1 LSRLVIVGGSD
12 AGIAAALRARQLDP
26 GVDVSVLL
34 ADRYPNFSI
43 CGLPYF
49 LSGDVPDWRSLAHRT
64 TEELERA
71 GIELLMQHTAKSI
84 DARAHTLSAT
94 DAVGREHELGFD
106 KLLVG
111 TGAQP
116 VRPPIPGLDRQG
128 VFQLHTIGDSLVLN
142 KALAQGPESAVIV
155 GAGYIG
161 LEMAEALR
169 TCGLAVTVVEQLP
182 NVLPTVD
189 PELGSLVRDELER
202 NGVVVRNG
210 VTVTAVEGDGERL
223 AVHGEPDFRTTA
235 DIVLLVVGVR
245 PDVTLAA
252 SAGIAVGSR
261 GALQVNRR
269 METDLPDI
277 YAAGDCVVTYH
288 RLLEADTYLPLG
300 TTAHK
305 QGRIAGENAVGGDR
319 RFEGSLGTQVVKVF
333 ELAVA
338 RTGLRDEEAAAA
350 GLEPLTV
357 ESRSYDHK
365 VYYPGAHEVTVRMT
379 GEAGS
384 DRLLGAQLVGDVTT
398 QVPKR
403 VDIVACA
410 LFHGL
415 TVNALNDLDLSY
427 APPFG
432 SPWDVVQAAAQEW
445 SRVQGAGAMEVVAG

>member
-1 LSRLVIVGGSD
+1 MVVGGSD
-12 AGIAAALRARQLDP
+12 AGIAAALRARELDP

-64 TEELERA
+64 SEELNGA
-71 GIELLMQHTAKSI
+71 GIELLLEHTAKSI
-84 DARAHTLSAT
+84 AAHTHTLTAT
-94 DAVGREHELGFD
+94 DAEGREHEVGYD
-106 KLLVG
+106 KLLVA
-111 TGAQP
+111 TGAEP
-116 VRPPIPGLDRQG
+116 VRPPIPGIDREG

-142 KALAQGPESAVIV
+142 EALERGPKSAVIV

-169 TCGLAVTVVEQLP
+169 MRGLAVRVVEQLP

-189 PELGSLVRDELER
+189 PELGLLVREELER
-202 NGVVVRNG
+202 NGVAVRNG
-210 VTVTAVEGDGERL
+210 VTVTAIEEDGAQL
-223 AVHGEPDFRTTA
+223 VIVGEPGFGATA
-235 DIVLLVVGVR
+235 DIVLVVVGVK
-245 PDVTLAA
+245 PDTALGE
-252 SAGIAVGSR
+252 SAGIATSTR
-261 GALQVNRR
+261 GALRVNRR
-269 METDLPDI
+269 METSLPDV

-338 RTGLRDEEAAAA
+338 RTGLRDGEAAAA
-350 GLEPLTV
+350 GLDPLTV
-357 ESRSYDHK
+357 ASRGYDHK

-379 GEAGS
+379 GEVGS
-384 DRLLGAQLVGDVTT
+384 GRLLGAQLVGDLTT

-403 VDIVACA
+403 VDIVATA
-410 LFHGL
+410 LFQGL
-415 TVNALNDLDLSY
+415 TVDALNDVDLSY
-427 APPFG
+427 TPPFG
-432 SPWDVVQAAAQEW
+432 SPWDVVQAAAQDW
-445 SRVQGAGAMEVVAG
+445 SRVQGRGAPDVVAG

>member
-12 AGIAAALRARQLDP
+12 AGIAAALRARELDP

-64 TEELERA
+64 TEELEHA
-71 GIELLMQHTAKSI
+71 GIELLMERTAKSI
-84 DARAHTLSAT
+84 DARAHTVTAT
-94 DAVGREHELGFD
+94 DADGREHERGYD
-106 KLLVG
+106 KLLVA
-111 TGAQP
+111 TGAEP
-116 VRPPIPGLDRQG
+116 VRPPIPGIDREG
-128 VFQLHTIGDSLVLN
+128 VFQLHTIADSLVLN
-142 KALAQGPESAVIV
+142 EALARGPESAVIV

-169 TCGLAVTVVEQLP
+169 MRGLAVTVVEQLS

-189 PELGSLVRDELER
+189 PELGALVREELER

-210 VTVTAVEGDGERL
+210 VTVTAIEEDGAQL
-223 AVHGEPDFRTTA
+223 AILGEPGFSTAA
-235 DIVLLVVGVR
+235 DIVLVVVGVK
-245 PDVTLAA
+245 PDTTLGD
-252 SAGIAVGSR
+252 SAGIATGTR

-269 METDLPDI
+269 METSLPDV

-305 QGRIAGENAVGGDR
+305 QGRVAGENAVGGNR
-319 RFEGSLGTQVVKVF
+319 NFEGSLGTQVVKVF

-338 RTGLRDEEAAAA
+338 RTGLRDGEAAAA
-350 GLEPLTV
+350 GLEALTV
-357 ESRSYDHK
+357 ESRGYDHK

-379 GEAGS
+379 GEASG
-384 DRLLGAQLVGDVTT
+384 RLLGAQLVGDLTT

-403 VDIVACA
+403 VDIVASA
-410 LFHGL
+410 LFQGL
-415 TVNALNDLDLSY
+415 MVDALNNLDLSY
-427 APPFG
+427 TPPFG

-445 SRVQGAGAMEVVAG
+445 SRVQGAGASTS